1 MKTNWRT
8 NLKRYLQDYAV
19 LFFFSGLIVLLDQLT
34 KNLVRAN
41 LGNYEI
47 YRPDLWLTQYVRIFH
62 IHNTGAA
69 FGLFQRFG
77 GIFTFLSFV
86 VGIFILYYFPQ
97 IPRTDRVLRLALILQ
112 FAGAMGN
119 LLDRLNHG
127 YVTDFISILGLP
139 VFNLADLSISCGVAL
154 LVIVMWVRDRKKKT
168 ENLAETTS
176 AILPEDLHGE

>member
-1 MKTNWRT
+1 M
-8 NLKRYLQDYAV
+8 KRYLQDYAI
-19 LFFFSGLIVLLDQLT
+19 LFFFSGLIVLLDQVT
-34 KNLVRAN
+34 KNIVRAN

-86 VGIFILYYFPQ
+86 VGIFILFYFPQ

-139 VFNLADLSISCGVAL
+139 VFNLADLSITCGVAL
-154 LVIVMWVRDRKKKT
+154 LVIVMWVRDRKKKD
-168 ENLAETTS
+168 EKPAET
-176 AILPEDLHGE
+176 AAAALPEDLHGE

>member
-1 MKTNWRT
+1 M
-8 NLKRYLQDYAV
+8 KRYLQDYAT
-19 LFFFSGLIVLLDQLT
+19 LFFFSGLIVLLDQVT
-34 KNLVRAN
+34 KDIVRAN

-77 GIFTFLSFV
+77 GVFTFLSFV

-97 IPRTDRVLRLALILQ
+97 IPRTDRILRLALILQ
-112 FAGAMGN
+112 FAGAVGN

-127 YVTDFISILGLP
+127 YVTDFISILNLP

-154 LVIVMWVRDRKKKT
+154 LVITMWWRDRKKK
-168 ENLAETTS
+168 EEHPAET
-176 AILPEDLHGE
+176 AAPVLPEDLPGE